1 MKEFGGYLAAVAAA
15 LGVVG
20 LVALGGAFDY
30 SALIAPGTLLTDLA
44 LMITA
49 ALTIA
54 VGVKFAF
61 KGARFFGRAVGL
73 IK

>member
-1 MKEFGGYLAAVAAA
+1 VKKMLSGLAVVAVVAFAFVGGVY
-15 LGVVG
+15 
-20 LVALGGAFDY
+20 DY
-30 SALIAPGTLLTDLA
+30 SVLIAVGTLLTDLA

-61 KGARFFGRAVGL
+61 IAARFFGRAVRL

>member
-1 MKEFGGYLAAVAAA
+1 MKIVGTVSA
-15 LGVVG
+15 LGA
-20 LVALGGAFDY
+20 LVAVVALVAVGGDYDY
-30 SALIAPGTLLTDLA
+30 SALIDPGTLLTDLA

-49 ALTIA
+49 ALGIA

-61 KGARFFGRAVGL
+61 KGARFFSRAVGL

>member
-1 MKEFGGYLAAVAAA
+1 VKVYSVLGAAVA
-15 LGVVG
+15 
-20 LVALGGAFDY
+20 LVAVVALAFVGGAYDY
-30 SALIAPGTLLTDLA
+30 SALIDAGTLLTDLA

-49 ALTIA
+49 ALGIA